1 MISQPRKKKCQEGY
15 STSFALYVLV
25 LLLFGIWSM
34 SNLLIQE
41 NHTYHNFKDYVAQKY
56 KVDAVHESF
65 MYQIRET
72 LSSSSWT
79 LQEIQA
85 GTAKLMDEQDAA
97 AIRNFLVSNTHY
109 KQPVG
114 IQSVDVET
122 AFPEWLDGTC
132 SAPLPSIS
140 GTEFYDPYDLCAKLE
155 YTVDGISDTVYIWVD
170 NIKLYTFSGNEVRVF
185 DYGDMRVVYK
195 D

>member
-1 MISQPRKKKCQEGY
+1 MISQPRKKKYQEGY

-25 LLLFGIWSM
+25 LLLFGIWFM

-41 NHTYHNFKDYVAQKY
+41 NHTYRNFKDYVAQKY

-85 GTAKLMDEQDAA
+85 GTAKLVDEQDAA

-140 GTEFYDPYDLCAKLE
+140 ETGFYDLCAKLE
-155 YTVDGISDTVYIWVD
+155 YTVDGISDTVYIRVD
-170 NIKLYTFSGNEVRVF
+170 NIELYTFPGNEVRVF
-185 DYGDMRVVYK
+185 DCGGMRVVYK